1 MKMNT
6 MKSNRTRAF
15 TLALLSTGVL
25 AFSPVQAQPG
35 MNDPAFVAAMQHA
48 NFMPTLMR
56 IALANQQALGLSQ
69 SQVDTLKK
77 YNQDNS
83 PQQREDMMNVQ
94 KLEQEAASYAL
105 QKDLVSAQIAG
116 QESIA
121 LRQTIFNQKFRCHM
135 FVQSLLTPAQYEQL
149 LKLAQSE

>member
-1 MKMNT
+1 MSHKQF
-6 MKSNRTRAF
+6 KRTWTQAASMV
-15 TLALLSTGVL
+15 ALSASLL
-25 AFSPVQAQPG
+25 AFSPVQAQSG
-35 MNDPAFVAAMQHA
+35 MNDPAFMAAVKHS

-56 IALANQQALGLSQ
+56 VAMENHQALGLSQ
-69 SQVDTLKK
+69 EQQAALKK

-83 PQQREDMMNVQ
+83 PQQRQDMMNVV
-94 KLEQEAASYAL
+94 KLEREAASYAL

-135 FVQSLLTPAQYEQL
+135 FIQTLLTPAQYELL
-149 LKLAQSE
+149 LKLAQTP